1 MSVEVN
7 IPPFLQSL
15 AGDARLVNVSGRTV
29 SECLEALVKRH
40 PRLKSKIFTGKGE
53 LLKGLNIFINGENAC
68 PGALARP
75 VRDGDRL
82 HVTYI
87 VMGG

>member
-1 MSVEVN
+1 MSIEVN
-7 IPPFLQSL
+7 IPPFLQPL
-15 AGDARLVNVSGRTV
+15 ADNARLVNVHGRTV
-29 SECLEALVKRH
+29 AECLEELVKQH
-40 PRLKSKIFTGKGE
+40 PRLRSKIFSRKGE
-53 LLKGLNIFINGENAC
+53 LLKGLNIFINGETAY

-75 VRDGDRL
+75 VHDGDRL